1 VSAKFVSGDS
11 VNSLFYWLA
20 RSFVFLVQLM
30 PLKLVALIG
39 RVCGY
44 LFYYIDGRHRRVAV
58 NNLLACLCNSHSQK
72 EIISIAR
79 ENFCRIG
86 EVYLSA
92 LKTAS
97 IPAHDIGSI
106 LSFKGEENINL
117 AKLEDGSLPSFL
129 FALGHF
135 GNFELYAKTGF
146 IVPDFDLS
154 TTYRGFRQPW
164 LERLILSLRARSGV
178 SFFDRRFDG
187 KKLRS
192 FMNRP
197 GTITGLLVDQHAGG
211 RGLRLPFFGL
221 PCSVSPSPA
230 LFALRYNLC
239 LHCCFCRRL
248 GLGRWEIEVGP
259 KIGTVCGG
267 SPRAFEDILMDINRH
282 FEAFILEDPANWFW
296 VHDRWKLSGR
306 SFSTG

>member
-1 VSAKFVSGDS
+1 
-11 VNSLFYWLA
+11 
-20 RSFVFLVQLM
+20 
-30 PLKLVALIG
+30 
-39 RVCGY
+39 
-44 LFYYIDGRHRRVAV
+44 
-58 NNLLACLCNSHSQK
+58 
-72 EIISIAR
+72 
-79 ENFCRIG
+79 
-86 EVYLSA
+86 
-92 LKTAS
+92 
-97 IPAHDIGSI
+97 
-106 LSFKGEENINL
+106 
-117 AKLEDGSLPSFL
+117 
-129 FALGHF
+129 
-135 GNFELYAKTGF
+135 
-146 IVPDFDLS
+146 
-154 TTYRGFRQPW
+154 
-164 LERLILSLRARSGV
+164 LSLRARSGV

>member
-1 VSAKFVSGDS
+1 MNFF
-11 VNSLFYWLA
+11 LYWLA
-20 RSFVFLVQLM
+20 KAFVFLVQML

-39 RVCGY
+39 RVFGFF
-44 LFYYIDGRHRRVAV
+44 FYYIDRRHRRVAV
-58 NNLLACLCNSHSQK
+58 NNLFACLCKSYSQK
-72 EIISIAR
+72 EIFAIAR

-97 IPAHDIGSI
+97 IPDKDIGSI
-106 LSFKGEENINL
+106 LSAKGAENLNFS
-117 AKLEDGSLPSFL
+117 KREDGSMPSFF

-135 GNFELYAKTGF
+135 GNFELYAKTGVF
-146 IVPDFDLS
+146 VPNYEFA

-164 LERLILSLRARSGV
+164 LERLILSLREKSGV
-178 SFFDRRFDG
+178 SFFERRFEG

-192 FMNRP
+192 FMSSP
-197 GTITGLLVDQHAGG
+197 STITGLLVDQHAR
-211 RGLRLPFFGL
+211 RGVRLPFFDL

-230 LFALRYNLC
+230 LFALRYKLH

-259 KIGTVCGG
+259 KIASLFGD
-267 SPRAFEDILMDINRH
+267 SPRPIEDILSDINSQ
-282 FEAFILEDPANWFW
+282 FESFILEDPANWFW
-296 VHDRWKLSGR
+296 VHDRWKLRPLS
-306 SFSTG
+306 

>member
-1 VSAKFVSGDS
+1 M
-11 VNSLFYWLA
+11 L
-20 RSFVFLVQLM
+20 

-39 RVCGY
+39 RFFGFF
-44 LFYYIDGRHRRVAV
+44 FYYIDRRHRRVAV
-58 NNLLACLCNSHSQK
+58 NNLLACLCNSHSEK
-72 EIISIAR
+72 EIFSIAR

-97 IPAHDIGSI
+97 ISNQDIGSF
-106 LSFKGEENINL
+106 LSAKGAENLNF
-117 AKLEDGSLPSFL
+117 AKLADGSKPSFL

-135 GNFELYAKTGF
+135 GNFELYAKTGVF
-146 IVPDFDLS
+146 VPNFELS

-164 LERLILSLRARSGV
+164 LERLILSLREQSGV
-178 SFFDRRFDG
+178 SFFDRRFEG
-187 KKLRS
+187 KKLRA

-197 GTITGLLVDQHAGG
+197 NTITGLLVDQHAG
-211 RGLRLPFFGL
+211 RKGLKLPFFGL

-230 LFALRYNLC
+230 LFALRYNLR

-259 KIGTVCGG
+259 MISTDIDGI
-267 SPRAFEDILMDINRH
+267 PRPSLDILMDIYRE
-282 FEAFILEDPANWFW
+282 FEFFILEDPANWFW
-296 VHDRWKLSGR
+296 VHDRWKQP
-306 SFSTG
+306 THADA